1 MKKIYIILFLT
12 LAGGMVVQAQNRNT
26 RKADQHFDRLE
37 YVKAAEEYEKLV
49 ERNRADAYVYRQ
61 LATSYYLINNTE
73 KAEPYFREIASE
85 TDDPEV
91 IYSFAQTLKS
101 NGKAEESNRWMKKFA
116 ELAPSDSR
124 AIEFKNNPNYIP
136 KLLEKGERYK
146 ADLIGELASEY
157 TDFGGTIL
165 NGEFYFTSSRNTSRK
180 SHGMTGEAFL
190 DIYKATYTDGI
201 ITDVNVLKGD
211 VNTKYHEAIVSF
223 SPDGTRMYFDRNAF
237 YKGKFKK
244 DEEGVN
250 QLNIFY
256 ATLIDGTWKDV
267 QPVPFN
273 NTEYSVGHPSV
284 SPDGKYLYFVSDMP
298 GGFGDSDIYR
308 VSINS
313 DGSFGEPEN
322 LGRGINTEGKEVF
335 PSVDSDGVLYFS
347 SNGHL
352 GLGGLDVF
360 YAEAQGNGFGEVTNI
375 GSPVNSS
382 KDDFAYKYYPDL
394 EIGFVSSNRSGNVD
408 NIYRVE
414 PVCSAVIH
422 SIVRSEA
429 TNEPLSGA
437 VVTLYD
443 ANENRL
449 ASKNTGADGKVE
461 FTVEC
466 DNKYVLQAA
475 KGEYETNSGHTE
487 TRTSQA
493 PNVEIK
499 LRPIEK
505 IIKEDRVVLNPILFD
520 FDRYNIKPQ
529 AAFELDKLV
538 ELMKKYPNM
547 IIKVE
552 GHTDTQGNAEYNME
566 LSKKRTQ
573 ATVQYV
579 ISQGI
584 DESRI
589 SGEGFGESRPV
600 VDCGSDC
607 TEEDHAKNRRSE
619 FIIVKR

>member
-466 DNKYVLQAA
+466 DNKFVLQAA
-475 KGEYETNSGHTE
+475 KGEYETNSAT
-487 TRTSQA
+487 TNTKASQT

>member
-12 LAGGMVVQAQNRNT
+12 LAGGMVAQAQNRNT

-49 ERNRADAYVYRQ
+49 ERNRADEYVYQQ

-73 KAEPYFREIASE
+73 KAEPYFREIAND
-85 TDDPEV
+85 TQDPEV
-91 IYSFAQTLKS
+91 LYNYAQTLKS
-101 NGKAEESNRWMKKFA
+101 NGKAEDSNRWMKRFA
-116 ELAPSDSR
+116 EMAPSDSR

-146 ADLIGELASEY
+146 ADLIGELASDY

-165 NGEFYFTSSRNTSRK
+165 NDEFYFTSSRNTSRRK
-180 SHGMTGEAFL
+180 HGMTDEAFL

-201 ITDVNVLKGD
+201 ITDVTVLKGD

-237 YKGKFKK
+237 YRGKFQK
-244 DEEGVN
+244 DDDGVN
-250 QLNIFY
+250 QLNIYY
-256 ATLIDGTWKDV
+256 ASLVDGTWKDV

-284 SPDGKYLYFVSDMP
+284 SPDGKTLYFVSDMP

-308 VSINS
+308 VSIND

-335 PSVDSDGVLYFS
+335 PSVDSNGVLYFS

-360 YAEAQGNGFGEVTNI
+360 SAETQGNGFGKPTNL

-382 KDDFAYKYYPDL
+382 KDDFAFKYYPDS
-394 EIGFVSSNRSGNVD
+394 EIGFVSSNRTGNID

-552 GHTDTQGNAEYNME
+552 GHTDTQGAEDYNME
-566 LSKKRTQ
+566 LSQKRTQ

-600 VDCGSDC
+600 VECGSNC
-607 TEEDHAKNRRSE
+607 TEEDHAQNRRSE
-619 FIIVKR
+619 FIIVRR

>member
-466 DNKYVLQAA
+466 DNKFVLQAA
-475 KGEYETNSGHTE
+475 KGEYETNSAITN
-487 TRTSQA
+487 TKASQA

-552 GHTDTQGNAEYNME
+552 GHTDTQGAEDYNME

>member
-12 LAGGMVVQAQNRNT
+12 LAGGMVAQAQNRNT

-466 DNKYVLQAA
+466 DNKFVLQAA
-475 KGEYETNSGHTE
+475 KGEYETNSAITN
-487 TRTSQA
+487 TKASQA

>member
-49 ERNRADAYVYRQ
+49 ERNRADEYVYQQ

-73 KAEPYFREIASE
+73 KAEPYFREIAND
-85 TDDPEV
+85 TQDPEV
-91 IYSFAQTLKS
+91 LYNYAQTLKS
-101 NGKAEESNRWMKKFA
+101 NGKAEDSNRWMKRFA
-116 ELAPSDSR
+116 EMAPSDSR

-146 ADLIGELASEY
+146 ADLIGELASDY

-165 NGEFYFTSSRNTSRK
+165 NDEFYFTSSRNTSRRK
-180 SHGMTGEAFL
+180 HGMTDEAFL

-201 ITDVNVLKGD
+201 ITDVTVLKGD

-237 YKGKFKK
+237 YRGKFQK
-244 DEEGVN
+244 DDDGVN
-250 QLNIFY
+250 QLNIYY
-256 ATLIDGTWKDV
+256 ASLVDGTWKDV

-284 SPDGKYLYFVSDMP
+284 SPDGKTLYFVSDMP

-308 VSINS
+308 VSIND

-335 PSVDSDGVLYFS
+335 PSVDSNGVLYFS

-360 YAEAQGNGFGEVTNI
+360 SAEAQGNGFGKPTNL
-375 GSPVNSS
+375 GSPVNSL
-382 KDDFAYKYYPDL
+382 KDDFAFKYYPDS
-394 EIGFVSSNRSGNVD
+394 EIGFVSSNRTGNID

-552 GHTDTQGNAEYNME
+552 GHTDTQGAAEYNME
-566 LSKKRTQ
+566 LSQKRTQ

-600 VDCGSDC
+600 VECGSNC
-607 TEEDHAKNRRSE
+607 TEEDHAQNRRSE
-619 FIIVKR
+619 FIIVRR

>member
-298 GGFGDSDIYR
+298 GGYGDSDIYR

-466 DNKYVLQAA
+466 DNKFVLQAA
-475 KGEYETNSGHTE
+475 KGEYETNSAITN
-487 TRTSQA
+487 TKASQA

>member
-375 GSPVNSS
+375 GNPVNSS

-466 DNKYVLQAA
+466 DNKFVLQAA
-475 KGEYETNSGHTE
+475 KGEYETNSAITN
-487 TRTSQA
+487 TKASQA

>member
-466 DNKYVLQAA
+466 DNKFVLQAA
-475 KGEYETNSGHTE
+475 KGEYETNSAITN
-487 TRTSQA
+487 TKASQA